1 MPAADQWHA
10 SPSADRRR
18 DVTSA
23 TRYRVGVSASHRA
36 TLESVEAFALALP
49 EAWPDTPWGDRVV
62 KVGKKI
68 FLFVSGADADRPVVT
83 VKVPE
88 SRDHALSF
96 PDAFPTR
103 YGLGKHGWVTI
114 FVDTMPAE
122 EHEVLIDF
130 VEESYRA
137 VATKTLVKRLDA
149 EIASDSG

>member
-1 MPAADQWHA
+1 MTTPAHHFC
-10 SPSADRRR
+10 R
-18 DVTSA
+18 
-23 TRYRVGVSASHRA
+23 
-36 TLESVEAFALALP
+36 SVEEFALSLP
-49 EAWPDTPWGDRVV
+49 DAWPDTPWGDRVV

-68 FLFVSGADADRPVVT
+68 FVFVSGPDAERPVIT

-88 SRDHALSF
+88 SRDHALSY

-114 FVDTMPAE
+114 YVDNVPIE
-122 EHEVLIDF
+122 EREVLLDF

-149 EIASDSG
+149 ENETGNAR